1 MYEKVKTGTGNDTHA
16 QGRSNSSSPQRLA
29 ADRPCTWSH
38 ARLGRGGR
46 HLQLFWRRGHIHD
59 GVVSHVRVCVCLCV
73 CVCVRLLVL
82 VCARNS
88 AVVNSKLR
96 KEQRWRSE
104 SYWNGVVQENELQC
118 PSTLRNRAPDNSP
131 IPTHVFWGA
140 QRNGMG
146 RSRGCKVQNP
156 LLSCH
161 ATKGHHP
168 ERTLVSKFM
177 RVRALCVFAR
187 IRSPQWLSPGRSCLC
202 VFVFVFVSSCLRFC
216 DVTVF
221 KVCSEQAPPSI
232 LGKYI

>member
-1 MYEKVKTGTGNDTHA
+1 MTPMHRAAATAAAHSGLPQTVLALGVTRVLEGVAGTF
-16 QGRSNSSSPQRLA
+16 SSSGA
-29 ADRPCTWSH
+29 AAISTT
-38 ARLGRGGR
+38 
-46 HLQLFWRRGHIHD
+46 
-59 GVVSHVRVCVCLCV
+59 VSFPMCVCLCV
-73 CVCVRLLVL
+73 C

-168 ERTLVSKFM
+168 ERTLVRKFM

>member
-1 MYEKVKTGTGNDTHA
+1 MHRAAATAAAHSGLPQTVLALGVTRVLEGMAGTF
-16 QGRSNSSSPQRLA
+16 SSSGA
-29 ADRPCTWSH
+29 AAISTT
-38 ARLGRGGR
+38 
-46 HLQLFWRRGHIHD
+46 
-59 GVVSHVRVCVCLCV
+59 VSFPMCVCLCV
-73 CVCVRLLVL
+73 C

-187 IRSPQWLSPGRSCLC
+187 IRSPQWLSPSKASKAALLACVCLFVCVYVCVFVYVYVYVCVCLC
-202 VFVFVFVSSCLRFC
+202 VFVRWTDVVLFFLVFRCVL
-216 DVTVF
+216 
-221 KVCSEQAPPSI
+221 
-232 LGKYI
+232 